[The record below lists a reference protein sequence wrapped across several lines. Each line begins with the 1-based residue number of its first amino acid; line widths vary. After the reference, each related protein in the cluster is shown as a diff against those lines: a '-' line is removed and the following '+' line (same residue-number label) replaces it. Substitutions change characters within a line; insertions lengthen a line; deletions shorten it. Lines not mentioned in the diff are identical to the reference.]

1 MNENQQELINFIYQ
15 NNLGAEDAARYVRD
29 LNVPQEDKDAVMQDY
44 AARQQREVAREEE
57 KRKQEELARQQQL
70 QVNIDEGLEDM
81 RAARDKYEAASFE
94 LDNTGIFDFLG
105 METSFMTPGSAFMS
119 ALSPQKRFEAA
130 KAAQAKAATD
140 LQQNFYEAGRED
152 LADMLQLPKSK
163 FSRRA
168 YGIVSTGSKAALY
181 NTADFFS
188 NNAAIEY
195 QSQFYRDA
203 KAGINMETEKTAGEL
218 VSDLGDAITNL
229 DLEKIPDLFADIGEE
244 AAMMLADQAPYLAAT
259 LIPYAGVP
267 LNFMMRTAQAYQDV
281 EDDVNLTETQKRTHS
296 FLAGGIESIGDNII
310 GKTGNYLAGKAVSL
324 IGSKLMSNA
333 ILRGA
338 TKVGGV
344 TFGEG
349 VSEGLQELAIMGSE
363 SVVLGRGEVFDIG
376 GDGPLGVFSKEA
388 GNRAYE
394 GLVGGILVGGP
405 LSGARSAVS
414 RIAQPSPSQ
423 MASRPGDPSH
433 SLAMEIGQKIDSI
446 IEQAEN
452 VEPNS
457 PEAKS
462 LETELEALLNQ
473 EKSRVSKSRSYYS
486 KMRRRD
492 RKSYDRILEL
502 DDLIGRS
509 MLKAKQLQLPWAEE
523 SSKAELEALLA
534 ERNEVYKSF
543 EEKSFEPLSTLEQFE
558 DAVEDIDILISEI
571 DSDLDDVK
579 NLQPENDEDLA
590 LINEMITHKGFLK
603 NKKKSLQKA
612 LGEVQAAENSGNEE
626 ATIKALERLQQVI
639 DQRPPRAE
647 AKADQTNDDIEQ
659 DESEQVEQP
668 ADPEVVTPQ
677 QPERQPLTF
686 SKDDNVSDDEI
697 ADLPTQLVKPIR
709 NLLKG
714 LKLPV
719 TVKVHESVEALREAH
734 PSKNQSSKAFYNPK
748 TREVNVHMGSTVS
761 DLRHEFIHAMM
772 HNLLGDS
779 KYRARLVNEVE
790 SIWGKDN
797 VQKVREVYKDYSA
810 RNQDEEVI
818 TAFMERY
825 ATQDGLNQ
833 LRKRGALQKLKDL
846 FNDLFNKS
854 YGRYAD
860 EYLINTDSDLLAV
873 MEAFVAGTE
882 VGSTIQVQEQTDADA
897 ETSALDI
904 KSRAYPDLE
913 GKVVSFKVKYPNRF
927 GEFTGMPQ
935 EKTVQVKDYWH
946 WRNYWAKQTGN
957 GKHDWIYDAHYRG
970 DDGTVK
976 KINNPNPKKDRE
988 GNVIEME
995 PNIFSKTQREVRSM
1009 LAYRKAVD
1017 TISSRRNLLLS
1028 SQAQDTREGRTEDSK
1043 KSEEIEKLTQ
1053 AVRELNGLLDRRDP
1067 RASKYEAIRQRVMGD
1082 KPKKE
1087 VSKPLIDAQ
1096 IPERGIPNSTKFLLS
1111 LKPNNSANFDDS
1123 VDSGVVLDSLDYE
1136 RGPEI
1141 NHPENIEVRDIQ
1153 PEQLGNPAS
1162 IVQYDKSDETTGV
1175 YASTQ
1180 KNQVTSHASRN
1191 FAESMKSEIIA
1202 TIDEHLRENPNKEGT
1217 LLTHTMFFSLQAD
1230 STLSNPRAIDEI
1242 VNQFNSLD
1250 ESQRAIFL
1258 EAFDKKIQEVLSSR
1272 KKSRSGE
1279 INNPESIKAFLRAI
1293 EKVYGGVHPT
1303 DIARKH
1309 SPMEFTSNSFEP
1321 KKGQVVNFAFPL
1333 FDNNSDS
1340 VFIDVM
1346 NAMKGDDVSITA
1358 NNSFISTFFTGNVA
1372 RELGKGATQI
1382 ARNLTAENFES
1393 VPTADVVAYT
1403 EVYFEI
1409 KKNPSTGNME
1419 LTSGLQVVEDPSSPF
1434 SWIIVSDKGSRLYG
1448 LPNSIPY
1455 RVVGKN
1461 VIFDKEGTSKFRG
1474 LTMGESYSIIDEL
1487 EAGETKFIP
1496 VKIRKTSIT
1505 NNPFVKVSDR
1515 KGRELS
1521 VSNAVAELARLE
1533 EAFNEADGFQEE
1545 QYLNDSINRIKDG
1558 LNQQEKDRRSL
1569 ISSGKSSLARKQQG
1583 GVSMVSLEIDPT
1595 DRATLDPDETL
1606 DSREALDSVTNNTWA
1621 PRERSA
1627 LQQKMD
1633 WMRLKFQDKFAP
1645 IMMMQED
1652 IELAKG
1658 SRVEGD
1664 QNFKR
1669 SEELMYGKAHND
1681 LEKLEAKV
1689 DRLKKAMN
1697 DGKVNP
1703 ESLNDFLYARH
1714 AAERNA
1720 MLKDRDG
1727 VDNGSGLTDEE
1738 AANVLA
1744 SFSPEEKAALEKAAA
1759 IADEISQDT
1768 RDTMR
1773 KFGLEADKRIDAFE
1787 GMFKHYVPL
1796 GGFAEDSKDVDNYPY
1811 PTGGIGFNVKGST
1824 TKKAKGRKTPPA
1836 NILAQIIQQNG
1847 AVKIKARRNEVLQ
1860 SLFNLVKSNPNTS
1873 LWNTSDNIVVSDPD
1887 RAVGVRLDGEQKFII
1902 FKDASLAKNLKG
1914 MGVTKLDALSKVM
1927 AKPANF
1933 LRAAFT
1939 TRNPEFIISN
1949 FSRDILSAIPNAIA
1963 EADLPDGSI
1972 KSKQEVARKIIT
1984 RTPQTLK
1991 ALLKGDVLNKDLD
2004 PVVAKYL
2011 SEFKEDGGQT
2021 GWGFVKP
2028 LETIAAELN
2037 NETNEGN
2044 KAKKAIKWM
2053 EKNSLAH
2060 IEAVNDAFENSIRL
2074 SSYIEAREAGAS
2086 RPDAAQ
2092 LAKNITVNFNK
2103 SGEYGAVANAYYLF
2117 FNASIQGSA
2126 RIFRSLG
2133 KLKQVENPD
2142 GSISK
2147 QLSGPQRIVIG
2158 LGLASGML
2166 AMINMALSDED
2177 EDGELFYNKIPDYEK
2192 ERNLIMMYDGKNYI
2206 KIPLPYGY
2214 NLFSNFGTALAETMA
2229 GERDADDALWFVAN
2243 SAMSSFSPISFGQSE
2258 NFAKYLAKGVAPT
2271 TLKPLVEIA
2280 VNETYFGSKVHQ
2292 TQFPVGA
2299 KRPESELSFRSPGF
2313 IKSMF
2318 QWMNSATGGSEQV
2331 SGAVDVNPDLFWY
2344 PFEYY
2349 IGGLGQFG
2357 MRASKSVYN
2366 IEEMIRTGEKPV
2378 LEANDIPFLRKVY
2391 GEPSKYY
2398 DYDLYDNNKDE
2409 VRQLYKERKS
2419 ADKKNVG
2426 RYDGI
2431 VKLDK
2436 KIKSVEKKLKFL
2448 RKERRSAQDLP
2459 YVQRVNK
2466 SAELQEKE
2474 RILIMEYNEL
2484 HEKLRGQ

>member
-1 MNENQQELINFIYQ
+1 MNEKQQELINFIYQ

-310 GKTGNYLAGKAVSL
+310 GKAGNFIAGKAVTL

-376 GDGPLGVFSKEA
+376 GDGTLGVLSKEA
-388 GNRAYE
+388 SNRAYE
-394 GLVGGILVGGP
+394 GFVGGILVGGP
-405 LSGARSAVS
+405 LSGARSVAS
-414 RIAQPSPSQ
+414 RISQPSPSQ

-668 ADPEVVTPQ
+668 EDQADPEVVTPQ

-1017 TISSRRNLLLS
+1017 TISSKRNLLLS

-1053 AVRELNGLLDRRDP
+1053 AVRELNGLLDRREP

-1082 KPKKE
+1082 KPAPREKL
-1087 VSKPLIDAQ
+1087 PLRPDQ
-1096 IPERGIPNSTKFLLS
+1096 IGTPRGTSFLRGLRPDSNAKF
-1111 LKPNNSANFDDS
+1111 KDS
-1123 VDSGVVLDSLDYE
+1123 VDPDSVLDKRIDDTDGVDLT
-1136 RGPEI
+1136 
-1141 NHPENIEVRDIQ
+1141 HPDNVQVKDLSEHAGRRMIY
-1153 PEQLGNPAS
+1153 
-1162 IVQYDKSDETTGV
+1162 VQYDKTQEESGV
-1175 YASTQ
+1175 GQEVSENATS
-1180 KNQVTSHASRN
+1180 SHASRL
-1191 FAESMKSEIIA
+1191 FARDMKRSI
-1202 TIDEHLRENPNKEGT
+1202 LRAARDYAKENPDADDITVLIG
-1217 LLTHTMFFSLQAD
+1217 FGLQGD
-1230 STLSNPRAIDEI
+1230 STLSNPKAIDAINSKFMELSETDRGAVVGEVAKAMRAI
-1242 VNQFNSLD
+1242 VNGDIN
-1250 ESQRAIFL
+1250 
-1258 EAFDKKIQEVLSSR
+1258 KKDFSVET
-1272 KKSRSGE
+1272 
-1279 INNPESIKAFLRAI
+1279 KAMI
-1293 EKVYGGVHPT
+1293 DTVVSVYGDHDPT
-1303 DIARKH
+1303 DFQRQNI
-1309 SPMEFTSNSFEP
+1309 PYFEVM
-1321 KKGQVVNFAFPL
+1321 KNGVSYAFPN
-1333 FDNNSDS
+1333 FDNMSDQQFVDFMSGMKKEGEGKSDDTSIRRNSELLGKLLSD
-1340 VFIDVM
+1340 
-1346 NAMKGDDVSITA
+1346 KY
-1358 NNSFISTFFTGNVA
+1358 NVG
-1372 RELGKGATQI
+1372 RELG
-1382 ARNLTAENFES
+1382 LTASDIKKQLTDKGLKE
-1393 VPTADVVAYT
+1393 VPTADLVSYR
-1403 EVYFEI
+1403 EVYFEV
-1409 KKNPSTGNME
+1409 KKNVKGDPE
-1419 LTSGLQVVEDPSSPF
+1419 LVSGLTIEHIPGRPF
-1434 SWIIVSDKGSRLYG
+1434 PFEIVSDRGSAYYGLSRSVPFVRLAAKSTVDSKKATVEDVDRQIGELESGEKQVPAIITRSGKRSLRMQPDEVRSEIRLAEEKIAKMKEDGASVTEISKARAEVNRMEDSLVKQREAQKKEITKLKGS
-1448 LPNSIPY
+1448 I
-1455 RVVGKN
+1455 
-1461 VIFDKEGTSKFRG
+1461 
-1474 LTMGESYSIIDEL
+1474 
-1487 EAGETKFIP
+1487 
-1496 VKIRKTSIT
+1496 
-1505 NNPFVKVSDR
+1505 
-1515 KGRELS
+1515 
-1521 VSNAVAELARLE
+1521 
-1533 EAFNEADGFQEE
+1533 
-1545 QYLNDSINRIKDG
+1545 
-1558 LNQQEKDRRSL
+1558 
-1569 ISSGKSSLARKQQG
+1569 SGKAQSG
-1583 GVSMVSLEIDPT
+1583 PEITIDPT
-1595 DRATLDPDETL
+1595 DRATLDADETL

-1991 ALLKGDVLNKDLD
+1991 ALLKGDVFGKDLD

-2436 KIKSVEKKLKFL
+2436 KIKSVEKKLKSL

>member
-1 MNENQQELINFIYQ
+1 MNEKQQELINFIYQ

-310 GKTGNYLAGKAVSL
+310 GKAGNFIAGKAVTL

-376 GDGPLGVFSKEA
+376 GDGTLGVLSKEA
-388 GNRAYE
+388 SNRAYE
-394 GLVGGILVGGP
+394 GFVGGILVGGP
-405 LSGARSAVS
+405 LSGARSVAS
-414 RIAQPSPSQ
+414 RISQPSPSQ

-668 ADPEVVTPQ
+668 EDQADPEVVTPQ

-1009 LAYRKAVD
+1009 LAYRKAVG

-1053 AVRELNGLLDRRDP
+1053 AVRELNGLLDRREP

-1082 KPKKE
+1082 KPAPREKL
-1087 VSKPLIDAQ
+1087 PLRSDQ
-1096 IPERGIPNSTKFLLS
+1096 IGTPRGTSFLRGLRPDSNAKF
-1111 LKPNNSANFDDS
+1111 KDS
-1123 VDSGVVLDSLDYE
+1123 VDPDSVLDKRIDDTDGVDLT
-1136 RGPEI
+1136 
-1141 NHPENIEVRDIQ
+1141 HPDNVQVKDLSEHAGRRMIY
-1153 PEQLGNPAS
+1153 
-1162 IVQYDKSDETTGV
+1162 VQYDKTQEESGV
-1175 YASTQ
+1175 GQEVSENATS
-1180 KNQVTSHASRN
+1180 SHASRL
-1191 FAESMKSEIIA
+1191 FARDMKRSI
-1202 TIDEHLRENPNKEGT
+1202 LRAARDYAKENPDADDITVLIG
-1217 LLTHTMFFSLQAD
+1217 FGLQGD
-1230 STLSNPRAIDEI
+1230 STLSNPKAIDAINSKFMELSETDRGAVVGEVAKAMRAI
-1242 VNQFNSLD
+1242 VNGDIN
-1250 ESQRAIFL
+1250 
-1258 EAFDKKIQEVLSSR
+1258 KKDFSVET
-1272 KKSRSGE
+1272 
-1279 INNPESIKAFLRAI
+1279 KAMI
-1293 EKVYGGVHPT
+1293 DTVVSVYGDHDPT
-1303 DIARKH
+1303 DFQRQNI
-1309 SPMEFTSNSFEP
+1309 PYFEVM
-1321 KKGQVVNFAFPL
+1321 KNGVSYAFPN
-1333 FDNNSDS
+1333 FDNMSDQQFVDFMSGMKKEGEGKSDDTSIRRNSELLGKLLSD
-1340 VFIDVM
+1340 
-1346 NAMKGDDVSITA
+1346 KY
-1358 NNSFISTFFTGNVA
+1358 NVG
-1372 RELGKGATQI
+1372 RELG
-1382 ARNLTAENFES
+1382 LTASDIKKQLTDKGLKE
-1393 VPTADVVAYT
+1393 VPTADLVSYR
-1403 EVYFEI
+1403 EVYFEV
-1409 KKNPSTGNME
+1409 KKNVKGDPE
-1419 LTSGLQVVEDPSSPF
+1419 LVSGLTIEHIPGRPF
-1434 SWIIVSDKGSRLYG
+1434 PFEIVSDRGSAYYGLSRSVPFVRLAAKSTVDSKKATVEDVDRQIGELESGEKQVPAIITRSGKRSLRMQPDEVRSEIRLAEEKIAKMKEDGASVTEISKARAEVNRMEDSLVKQREAQKKEITKLKGS
-1448 LPNSIPY
+1448 I
-1455 RVVGKN
+1455 
-1461 VIFDKEGTSKFRG
+1461 
-1474 LTMGESYSIIDEL
+1474 
-1487 EAGETKFIP
+1487 
-1496 VKIRKTSIT
+1496 
-1505 NNPFVKVSDR
+1505 
-1515 KGRELS
+1515 
-1521 VSNAVAELARLE
+1521 
-1533 EAFNEADGFQEE
+1533 
-1545 QYLNDSINRIKDG
+1545 
-1558 LNQQEKDRRSL
+1558 
-1569 ISSGKSSLARKQQG
+1569 SGKAQSG
-1583 GVSMVSLEIDPT
+1583 PEITIDPT
-1595 DRATLDPDETL
+1595 DRATLDADETL

-1991 ALLKGDVLNKDLD
+1991 ALLKGDVFGKDLD

-2436 KIKSVEKKLKFL
+2436 KIKSVEKKLKSL

>member
-1 MNENQQELINFIYQ
+1 MNEKQQELINFIYQ

-310 GKTGNYLAGKAVSL
+310 GKAGNFIAGKAVTL

-376 GDGPLGVFSKEA
+376 GDGTLGVLSKEA
-388 GNRAYE
+388 SNRAYE
-394 GLVGGILVGGP
+394 GFVGGILVGGP
-405 LSGARSAVS
+405 LSGARSVAS
-414 RIAQPSPSQ
+414 RISQPSPSQ

-668 ADPEVVTPQ
+668 EDQADPEVVTPQ

-1009 LAYRKAVD
+1009 LAYRKAVG

-1053 AVRELNGLLDRRDP
+1053 AVRELNVLLDRREP

-1082 KPKKE
+1082 KPAPREKL
-1087 VSKPLIDAQ
+1087 PLRSDQ
-1096 IPERGIPNSTKFLLS
+1096 IGTPRGTSFLRGLRPDSNAKF
-1111 LKPNNSANFDDS
+1111 KDS
-1123 VDSGVVLDSLDYE
+1123 VDPDSVLDKRIDDTDGVDLT
-1136 RGPEI
+1136 
-1141 NHPENIEVRDIQ
+1141 HPDNVQVKDLSEHAGRRMIY
-1153 PEQLGNPAS
+1153 
-1162 IVQYDKSDETTGV
+1162 VQYDK
-1175 YASTQ
+1175 TQ
-1180 KNQVTSHASRN
+1180 EESGIGQEVSENAVCSHASRK
-1191 FAESMKSEIIA
+1191 FAKDMKRSI
-1202 TIDEHLRENPNKEGT
+1202 LRAARAYAKENPDEDDITVLIG
-1217 LLTHTMFFSLQAD
+1217 FGLQGD
-1230 STLSNPRAIDEI
+1230 STLSNPKAIDAIISKFMEISEIDRGAVVGEVAKAMRAI
-1242 VNQFNSLD
+1242 VNGDIN
-1250 ESQRAIFL
+1250 
-1258 EAFDKKIQEVLSSR
+1258 KKDFSVET
-1272 KKSRSGE
+1272 
-1279 INNPESIKAFLRAI
+1279 KAMI
-1293 EKVYGGVHPT
+1293 DTVVSVYGDHDPT
-1303 DIARKH
+1303 DFQRQNIPYFDVSKDGV
-1309 SPMEFTSNSFEP
+1309 SY
-1321 KKGQVVNFAFPL
+1321 AFPN
-1333 FDNNSDS
+1333 FDNMSDQQFVDFMNGMKKEGEGKSDDTSIRRNSELLGRLLSD
-1340 VFIDVM
+1340 
-1346 NAMKGDDVSITA
+1346 KY
-1358 NNSFISTFFTGNVA
+1358 NVG
-1372 RELGKGATQI
+1372 RELG
-1382 ARNLTAENFES
+1382 LTASDIKKQLTDEGLKE
-1393 VPTADVVAYT
+1393 VPTADLVSYR
-1403 EVYFEI
+1403 EVYFEV
-1409 KKNPSTGNME
+1409 KKNVKGDPE
-1419 LTSGLQVVEDPSSPF
+1419 LVSGLTIEHIPGRPF
-1434 SWIIVSDKGSRLYG
+1434 PFEIVSDRGSAYYGLSRSVPFVRLAAKSTVDSKKATVEDVDRQIGELESGEKQVPAIITRSGKRSLRMQPDEVRSEIRLAEEKIAKMKEDGASVTEISKARAEVNRMEDSLVKQREAQKKEITKLKGS
-1448 LPNSIPY
+1448 I
-1455 RVVGKN
+1455 
-1461 VIFDKEGTSKFRG
+1461 
-1474 LTMGESYSIIDEL
+1474 
-1487 EAGETKFIP
+1487 
-1496 VKIRKTSIT
+1496 
-1505 NNPFVKVSDR
+1505 
-1515 KGRELS
+1515 
-1521 VSNAVAELARLE
+1521 
-1533 EAFNEADGFQEE
+1533 
-1545 QYLNDSINRIKDG
+1545 
-1558 LNQQEKDRRSL
+1558 
-1569 ISSGKSSLARKQQG
+1569 SGKAQSG
-1583 GVSMVSLEIDPT
+1583 PEITIDPT
-1595 DRATLDPDETL
+1595 DRATLDADETL

-1991 ALLKGDVLNKDLD
+1991 ALLKGDVFGKDLD

-2436 KIKSVEKKLKFL
+2436 KIKSVEKKLKSL

>member
-1 MNENQQELINFIYQ
+1 MNEKQQELINFIYQ

-310 GKTGNYLAGKAVSL
+310 GKAGNFIAGKAVTL

-376 GDGPLGVFSKEA
+376 GDGTLGVLSKEA
-388 GNRAYE
+388 SNRAYE
-394 GLVGGILVGGP
+394 GFVGGILVGGP
-405 LSGARSAVS
+405 LSGARSVAS
-414 RIAQPSPSQ
+414 RISQPSPSQ

-668 ADPEVVTPQ
+668 EDQADPEVVTPQ

-1009 LAYRKAVD
+1009 LAYRKAVG

-1053 AVRELNGLLDRRDP
+1053 AVRELNVLLDRREP

-1082 KPKKE
+1082 KPAPREKL
-1087 VSKPLIDAQ
+1087 PLRSDQ
-1096 IPERGIPNSTKFLLS
+1096 IGTPRGTSFLRGLRPDSNAKF
-1111 LKPNNSANFDDS
+1111 KDS
-1123 VDSGVVLDSLDYE
+1123 VDPDSVLDKRIDDTDGVDLT
-1136 RGPEI
+1136 
-1141 NHPENIEVRDIQ
+1141 HPDNVQVKDLSEHAGRRMIY
-1153 PEQLGNPAS
+1153 
-1162 IVQYDKSDETTGV
+1162 VQYDKTQEESGV
-1175 YASTQ
+1175 GQEVSENA
-1180 KNQVTSHASRN
+1180 VCSHASRK
-1191 FAESMKSEIIA
+1191 FAKDMKRSI
-1202 TIDEHLRENPNKEGT
+1202 LRAARAYAKENPDEDDITVLIG
-1217 LLTHTMFFSLQAD
+1217 FGLQGD
-1230 STLSNPRAIDEI
+1230 STLSNPKAIDAIISKFMEISEIDRGAVVGEVAKAMRAI
-1242 VNQFNSLD
+1242 VNGDIN
-1250 ESQRAIFL
+1250 
-1258 EAFDKKIQEVLSSR
+1258 KKDFSVET
-1272 KKSRSGE
+1272 
-1279 INNPESIKAFLRAI
+1279 KAMI
-1293 EKVYGGVHPT
+1293 DTVVSVYGDHDPT
-1303 DIARKH
+1303 DFQRQNIPYFDVSKDGV
-1309 SPMEFTSNSFEP
+1309 SY
-1321 KKGQVVNFAFPL
+1321 AFPN
-1333 FDNNSDS
+1333 FDNMSDQQFVDFMNGMKKEGEGKSDDTSIRRNSELLGRLLSD
-1340 VFIDVM
+1340 
-1346 NAMKGDDVSITA
+1346 KY
-1358 NNSFISTFFTGNVA
+1358 NVG
-1372 RELGKGATQI
+1372 RELG
-1382 ARNLTAENFES
+1382 LTASDIKKQLTDEGLKE
-1393 VPTADVVAYT
+1393 VPTADLVSYR
-1403 EVYFEI
+1403 EVYFEV
-1409 KKNPSTGNME
+1409 KKNVKGDPE
-1419 LTSGLQVVEDPSSPF
+1419 LVSGLTIEHIPGRPF
-1434 SWIIVSDKGSRLYG
+1434 PFEIVSDRGSAYYGLSRSVPFVRLAAKSTVDSKKATVEDVDRQIGELESGEKQVPAIITRSGKRSLRMQPDEVRSEIRLAEEKIAKMKEDGASVTEISKARAEVNRMEDSLVKQREAQKKEITKLKGS
-1448 LPNSIPY
+1448 I
-1455 RVVGKN
+1455 
-1461 VIFDKEGTSKFRG
+1461 
-1474 LTMGESYSIIDEL
+1474 
-1487 EAGETKFIP
+1487 
-1496 VKIRKTSIT
+1496 
-1505 NNPFVKVSDR
+1505 
-1515 KGRELS
+1515 
-1521 VSNAVAELARLE
+1521 
-1533 EAFNEADGFQEE
+1533 
-1545 QYLNDSINRIKDG
+1545 
-1558 LNQQEKDRRSL
+1558 
-1569 ISSGKSSLARKQQG
+1569 SGKAQSG
-1583 GVSMVSLEIDPT
+1583 PEITIDPT
-1595 DRATLDPDETL
+1595 DRATLDADETL

-1887 RAVGVRLDGEQKFII
+1887 RA
-1902 FKDASLAKNLKG
+1902 
-1914 MGVTKLDALSKVM
+1914 LS
-1927 AKPANF
+1927 
-1933 LRAAFT
+1933 RAAACC
-1939 TRNPEFIISN
+1939 IC
-1949 FSRDILSAIPNAIA
+1949 
-1963 EADLPDGSI
+1963 
-1972 KSKQEVARKIIT
+1972 
-1984 RTPQTLK
+1984 
-1991 ALLKGDVLNKDLD
+1991 
-2004 PVVAKYL
+2004 
-2011 SEFKEDGGQT
+2011 
-2021 GWGFVKP
+2021 
-2028 LETIAAELN
+2028 
-2037 NETNEGN
+2037 
-2044 KAKKAIKWM
+2044 
-2053 EKNSLAH
+2053 
-2060 IEAVNDAFENSIRL
+2060 
-2074 SSYIEAREAGAS
+2074 
-2086 RPDAAQ
+2086 
-2092 LAKNITVNFNK
+2092 
-2103 SGEYGAVANAYYLF
+2103 
-2117 FNASIQGSA
+2117 
-2126 RIFRSLG
+2126 
-2133 KLKQVENPD
+2133 
-2142 GSISK
+2142 
-2147 QLSGPQRIVIG
+2147 
-2158 LGLASGML
+2158 
-2166 AMINMALSDED
+2166 
-2177 EDGELFYNKIPDYEK
+2177 
-2192 ERNLIMMYDGKNYI
+2192 
-2206 KIPLPYGY
+2206 
-2214 NLFSNFGTALAETMA
+2214 
-2229 GERDADDALWFVAN
+2229 
-2243 SAMSSFSPISFGQSE
+2243 
-2258 NFAKYLAKGVAPT
+2258 
-2271 TLKPLVEIA
+2271 
-2280 VNETYFGSKVHQ
+2280 
-2292 TQFPVGA
+2292 
-2299 KRPESELSFRSPGF
+2299 
-2313 IKSMF
+2313 
-2318 QWMNSATGGSEQV
+2318 
-2331 SGAVDVNPDLFWY
+2331 
-2344 PFEYY
+2344 
-2349 IGGLGQFG
+2349 
-2357 MRASKSVYN
+2357 
-2366 IEEMIRTGEKPV
+2366 
-2378 LEANDIPFLRKVY
+2378 
-2391 GEPSKYY
+2391 
-2398 DYDLYDNNKDE
+2398 
-2409 VRQLYKERKS
+2409 
-2419 ADKKNVG
+2419 
-2426 RYDGI
+2426 
-2431 VKLDK
+2431 
-2436 KIKSVEKKLKFL
+2436 
-2448 RKERRSAQDLP
+2448 
-2459 YVQRVNK
+2459 
-2466 SAELQEKE
+2466 
-2474 RILIMEYNEL
+2474 
-2484 HEKLRGQ
+2484 